1 MGAILLLEDGR
12 SFQGEAFGAVVTRVG
27 EAVFNTAMTGYQEV
41 LTDPSYA
48 EQIVCM
54 TAVHIGNT
62 GINLEDPESERVWPA
77 GFVVR
82 SLSRAPSNWRST
94 GGLNQ
99 YLVQHGI
106 PGIQGIDTRALVR
119 HLRDR
124 GAMRCVL
131 STDGTPMDELMAR
144 LQAWPGM
151 EGRALA
157 AEVGTKRAYVF
168 ADPPEPRIRVAVV
181 DGGCKRSIL
190 RLLEEAGAFVRVH
203 PITDTAEA
211 WARDVDAV
219 LFGNGPG
226 DPASMPEV
234 VEQVRQLIGRKPL
247 LGICL
252 GHQLLGLALGAKTYK
267 LKFGHRGGNQPVRDL
282 RTGAIEIT
290 SQNHGFGVDRASLEA
305 TGARVTHLH
314 LNDGTVSGFEHEG
327 HRIYAVQYHPEAA
340 PGPYDSR
347 SILLEQFIRFAKGQP
362 AVVARGERA
371 VGEGA

>member
-54 TAVHIGNT
+54 TAAHIGNT

-99 YLVQHGI
+99 YLVQHGV

-119 HLRDR
+119 HIRER

-131 STDGTPMDELMAR
+131 STDGTPMDELVERMR
-144 LQAWPGM
+144 AWPGM

-157 AEVGTKRAYVF
+157 AEVGCKQPYVF
-168 ADPPEPRIRVAVV
+168 ADPPNPRVRIAVV
-181 DGGCKRSIL
+181 DGGCKRNIL
-190 RLLEEAGAFVRVH
+190 RLLEAAGAYVRVH
-203 PITDTAEA
+203 PITDPAEA
-211 WARDVDAV
+211 WMKDVDAV
-219 LFGNGPG
+219 LLSNGPG
-226 DPASMPEV
+226 DPAAMPEV
-234 VEQVRQLIGRKPL
+234 VEQVRRVLGKKPL

-252 GHQLLGLALGAKTYK
+252 GHQLLGLALGAGTYK
-267 LKFGHRGGNQPVRDL
+267 LKYGHRGANQPVRDL
-282 RTGAIEIT
+282 RTGAVEIT
-290 SQNHGFGVDRASLEA
+290 SQNHGFAVDRASLEA

-314 LNDGTVSGFEHEG
+314 LNDQTVSGFEHAAQ
-327 HRIYAVQYHPEAA
+327 RVFAVQYHPEAA
-340 PGPYDSR
+340 PGPNDSR
-347 SILLEQFIRFAKGQP
+347 SILLEQFIRFAKGES
-362 AVVARGERA
+362 AVVARG
-371 VGEGA
+371 GGA